1 MKKYGVSSP
10 MQCEKVKQH
19 YMQNYNEKHGVPWPL
34 QDREVRKKFN
44 FSKGT
49 SNREVTEES
58 SKNREN

>member
-1 MKKYGVSSP
+1 
-10 MQCEKVKQH
+10 
-19 YMQNYNEKHGVPWPL
+19 MQNYNEKHGVPWPL

-44 FSKGT
+44 FSKGA